1 MKKSQLRQIIKEEL
15 KAQLLGEGKS
25 KINIKHGGIINFT
38 IHHNKGAF
46 VFIPDS
52 LGLHYLNKSETS
64 DTDVLES
71 LKDYTEKKLR
81 IPIQVSGDYRG
92 AGYAVYVNMDLLVK
106 KL

>member
-1 MKKSQLRQIIKEEL
+1 MKLKSLLKKDL

-38 IHHNKGAF
+38 THNNKDAF

-52 LGLHYLNKSETS
+52 KGSTDLEGTS

-81 IPIQVSGDYRG
+81 IPIQVSGAYRG
-92 AGYAVYVNMDLLVK
+92 AGYAVYVDMDSLGK

>member
-1 MKKSQLRQIIKEEL
+1 MKLKSLLKKDL

-38 IHHNKGAF
+38 THNNKDAF

-52 LGLHYLNKSETS
+52 KGSTDLERTS

-81 IPIQVSGDYRG
+81 IPIQVSGAYRG
-92 AGYAVYVNMDLLVK
+92 AGYAVYVDMDSLGK

>member
-38 IHHNKGAF
+38 IHNNEDAF

-52 LGLHYLNKSETS
+52 KGSTDLEGTS
-64 DTDVLES
+64 DTDILES

-81 IPIQVSGDYRG
+81 IPIRVSGNYKG

>member
-1 MKKSQLRQIIKEEL
+1 MKLKSLLKKDL

-38 IHHNKGAF
+38 IHNNEDAF

-52 LGLHYLNKSETS
+52 KGSTDLEGTS

-81 IPIQVSGDYRG
+81 IPIQVSGAYRG
-92 AGYAVYVNMDLLVK
+92 AGYAVYVDMDSLGK

>member
-1 MKKSQLRQIIKEEL
+1 MKLKSLLKKDL

-38 IHHNKGAF
+38 THNNKDAF

-52 LGLHYLNKSETS
+52 KGSTDLEGTS

-81 IPIQVSGDYRG
+81 IPIQVSGAYRG
-92 AGYAVYVNMDLLVK
+92 AGYAVYVDMDLLGK

>member
-1 MKKSQLRQIIKEEL
+1 MKKSELRQIIKEEL
-15 KAQLLGEGKS
+15 KVHLLGEGKS
-25 KINIKHGGIINFT
+25 KVNIKHGGIINFT
-38 IHHNKGAF
+38 THYNKNAF

-52 LGLHYLNKSETS
+52 KGSSDLEGTS

-92 AGYAVYVNMDLLVK
+92 AGYAIYVNMDSLGK

>member
-1 MKKSQLRQIIKEEL
+1 MIKEEL

-38 IHHNKGAF
+38 SYHNKDAF

-52 LGLHYLNKSETS
+52 KGSTDLEGTS
-64 DTDVLES
+64 DDDVLGS
-71 LKDYTEKKLR
+71 LKAYAEKKLR

-92 AGYAVYVNMDLLVK
+92 AGYAVYVDMNSLGK